1 MKLDDSNWTY
11 NEFLAFLMVYAAE
24 MNMELSIEELEFIRS
39 RTGIDSITAIKAKV
53 NSVSDAEAI
62 EIVEDYRTR
71 YLETPEQKQKVR
83 HDLEDLLKAQN
94 SHNQLEKVVVHILER
109 II

>member
-39 RTGIDSITAIKAKV
+39 RTGIESITGIKAKV

-94 SHNQLEKVVVHILER
+94 SPNQLEKVVVHILER